1 MLEIENLHVSI
12 EGEPILKGL
21 NLKILPG
28 EVHALMGPNG
38 AGKSTLGKVLAGHPA
53 YEITEGRIVFR
64 GKDLIE
70 LDPEE
75 RVHLGLFLTFQYPVE
90 VPGVTN
96 KEFLYQCLNAQKK
109 GRDEVEVSLVEFERS
124 LEEKMKLLEMNSK
137 FLERSVNDGFS
148 GGEKKKNEIL
158 QMNLFQP
165 ILTVLDETDSG
176 LDIDSMR
183 VVAKGI
189 NAHRSEE
196 SSILLITHY
205 QRLLDYVKPDFIHV
219 ILDGRIVCTEN
230 ADFALVLEEKGYDFL
245 MKKCE

>member
-1 MLEIENLHVSI
+1 MLEIENLHVCI

-53 YEITEGRIVFR
+53 YEITEGRITFR
-64 GKDLIE
+64 GKDLAD

-109 GRDEVEVSLVEFERS
+109 ARGEKEVSALEFEES
-124 LEEKMKLLEMNSK
+124 LEAQMKLLEMNTK

-158 QMNLFQP
+158 QMSLFQP

-189 NAHRSEE
+189 NAHRSADTG
-196 SSILLITHY
+196 ILLITHY

-230 ADFALVLEEKGYDFL
+230 SDFAGVLEEKGYDFL
-245 MKKCE
+245 MTKCE